1 METSDTTR
9 LLEDLHQTLEDGRQG
24 FETAADKLN
33 EDGHADLASQMREF
47 SQQRSRLSSELVTE
61 AGNLGMNFDTGNGSA
76 KGSLHRGWMSMKDA
90 LTGSDPHAI
99 LAAAER
105 GEDHA
110 VAKYKEVL
118 DEDIP
123 AGLKA
128 FVTKQATEV
137 KAAHDKVREL
147 RDANAS

>member
-1 METSDTTR
+1 
-9 LLEDLHQTLEDGRQG
+9 
-24 FETAADKLN
+24 
-33 EDGHADLASQMREF
+33 
-47 SQQRSRLSSELVTE
+47 
-61 AGNLGMNFDTGNGSA
+61 
-76 KGSLHRGWMSMKDA
+76 MKDA

-110 VAKYKEVL
+110 VSKYKEVL

>member
-47 SQQRSRLSSELVTE
+47 SQQRSRLSSELV
-61 AGNLGMNFDTGNGSA
+61 
-76 KGSLHRGWMSMKDA
+76 
-90 LTGSDPHAI
+90 
-99 LAAAER
+99 
-105 GEDHA
+105 
-110 VAKYKEVL
+110 KYKEVL